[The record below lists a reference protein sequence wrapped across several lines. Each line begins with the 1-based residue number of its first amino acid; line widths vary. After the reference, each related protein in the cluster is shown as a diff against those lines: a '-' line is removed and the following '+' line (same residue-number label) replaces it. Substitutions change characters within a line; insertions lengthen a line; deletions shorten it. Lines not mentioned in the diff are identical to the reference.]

1 MKFLKLGNR
10 LDNNPINI
18 GSSANY
24 LHGSF
29 PCRHYKQR
37 YVPLVL
43 HVLIHNATWDLIP
56 QYEQRRG
63 SQDTSS
69 SICSYRRGLSHILRS
84 STHFANQYLT
94 SKPSKLPV
102 EFKDQGFGN
111 VAILLPLFTFHG
123 LFRILKTIF
132 HLKVLMILFK
142 KRKSIFGDIN
152 HSNHSHKYNNANLNF
167 PPSHRTHHK
176 PAESFLPFYV
186 VQCSDLLHSTSCSL
200 YGFDCIEVQSNSP
213 EIRIFNTNSTCIGN
227 SEILIQ
233 SFEYL
238 PNIQNI

>member
-1 MKFLKLGNR
+1 M
-10 LDNNPINI
+10 
-18 GSSANY
+18 
-24 LHGSF
+24 
-29 PCRHYKQR
+29 
-37 YVPLVL
+37 L

-94 SKPSKLPV
+94 SKPSKSPV

-111 VAILLPLFTFHG
+111 VAILLPLLTFHG
-123 LFRILKTIF
+123 LFRILKTIFF

-152 HSNHSHKYNNANLNF
+152 HSNHSHKYNNTNLSFSPFHHTHHRLTESF
-167 PPSHRTHHK
+167 PPFH
-176 PAESFLPFYV
+176 V
-186 VQCSDLLHSTSCSL
+186 VRCSDLLHSTRWSPD
-200 YGFDCIEVQSNSP
+200 GFDCI
-213 EIRIFNTNSTCIGN
+213 
-227 SEILIQ
+227 
-233 SFEYL
+233 
-238 PNIQNI
+238 